1 MGGLIFLLQNFV
13 IMLYNIN
20 AEVNMSGRHMTAL
33 INGGNEL

>member
-1 MGGLIFLLQNFV
+1 MVNV
-13 IMLYNIN
+13 IEILYNKS